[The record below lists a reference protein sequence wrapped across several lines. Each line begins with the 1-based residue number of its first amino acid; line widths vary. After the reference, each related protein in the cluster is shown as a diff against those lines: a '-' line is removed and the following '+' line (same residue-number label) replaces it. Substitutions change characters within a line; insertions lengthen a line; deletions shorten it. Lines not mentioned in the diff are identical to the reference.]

1 MKVLLVPNTEEA
13 TSDATRLL
21 TTRLEIAGVDVCV
34 QQPDEKHLTAANLDE
49 IALVVAIGGDGT
61 FLRAAHLINFEP
73 IPILGLNHGTLG
85 FLSGE
90 NKRDELECILDTL
103 SGDVLIER
111 RATLDARFVDE
122 NGEERFVTALNEL
135 AYTRGANG
143 HIIHYKYSVNGT
155 PIANLRA
162 DGLIVATGTG
172 STGYAL
178 SAGGPIVSPDYHGL
192 LVVPVAPHTLNS
204 RALMLSPSDV
214 LEIQTLGR
222 GVYGSSLFVDGEP
235 IDFYGAMNITV
246 TRGQKDLHVVCAG
259 GDFFENVSRVFFAG
273 GGES

>member
-1 MKVLLVPNTEEA
+1 MKVLLVPNTE
-13 TSDATRLL
+13 LH
-21 TTRLEIAGVDVCV
+21 V
-34 QQPDEKHLTAANLDE
+34 QQAAQMLCSRLAAAGIDACIQPAQDSFHPIVPPDE
-49 IALVVAIGGDGT
+49 IALVVAVGGDGT
-61 FLRAAHLINFEP
+61 FLRSAHLINFEQ

-85 FLSGE
+85 FLSGHNE
-90 NKRDELECILDTL
+90 RDEVETIVDAL
-103 SGDVLIER
+103 SGDLVIQR
-111 RATLDARFVDE
+111 RSTLDACIRDE
-122 NGEERFVTALNEL
+122 NGEAKTVSALNEL

-143 HIIHYKYSVNGT
+143 HIIHFKYSVNGT

-192 LVVPVAPHTLNS
+192 VVVPVAPHTLNS

-235 IDFYGAMNITV
+235 VNFYGAMDITI
-246 TRGQKDLHVVCAG
+246 TRGQKEIYVVCAG
-259 GDFFENVSRVFFAG
+259 GDFFENVSRVFFS
-273 GGES
+273 GGESA